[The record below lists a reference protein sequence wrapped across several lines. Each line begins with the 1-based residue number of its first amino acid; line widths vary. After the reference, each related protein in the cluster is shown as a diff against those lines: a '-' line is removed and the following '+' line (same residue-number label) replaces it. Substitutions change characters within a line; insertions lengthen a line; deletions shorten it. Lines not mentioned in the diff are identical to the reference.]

1 MERFDCSPCSEFV
14 FLRRG
19 YLFILVL
26 LKNSVLLKPLNNNL
40 IQLLLLKCPE
50 AVIY

>member
-26 LKNSVLLKPLNNNL
+26 LKTSVLLEPLNNNL
-40 IQLLLLKCPE
+40 IIIIIIIK
-50 AVIY
+50 VS